1 MSIGVRKVDISQ
13 PQLCAAF
20 LMILT
25 KAAGVV
31 ITSMLHTEQSIFQY
45 RAALVL
51 PDLYSFTL
59 LSRHEWHK
67 ER

>member
-1 MSIGVRKVDISQ
+1 MSIGVRKVDTSNIY
-13 PQLCAAF
+13 CAAF

-25 KAAGVV
+25 KAAGVG

-59 LSRHEWHK
+59 LTGVRA
-67 ER
+67 